1 MTNFIYSFK
10 GKGLGEQGND
20 NDGGTGAS
28 FWIILVIVTIV
39 MIALVFIFKSANTA
53 SAPAAPEKE
62 MKTEGKAEK
71 AAKPTM
77 PAIAPG
83 KKISMKNPVEYKAL
97 SDDCAKAEE
106 MLKSELVVQARD
118 AAMKILKSGVEEDD
132 PVWKRTVAVLNKANM
147 DIFTSNIMCPEKETY
162 SIRKNDN
169 LIKIATDF
177 NTTIEAVMKSN
188 GLNPAN
194 PVIQA
199 GRTLKIFKGNWTLK
213 ISKKRFKLYLYDGDN
228 VFMVYN
234 IGIGKQGRTP
244 VGTFEID
251 VKKDKPVWYKDGK
264 QVPYGSKEN
273 ILGTR
278 WMSLR
283 PVGGTSSNFKGYGIH
298 GTWEPEAIGR
308 EASNGCIRMVNEE
321 INDLYM
327 ILPLKT
333 TVLIED

>member
-10 GKGLGEQGND
+10 GKGLND
-20 NDGGTGAS
+20 QNKDNEGGTGPT
-28 FWIILVIVTIV
+28 FWVILAIVTAV
-39 MIALVFIFKSANTA
+39 MIALVFMFKSANSPRTPPQ
-53 SAPAAPEKE
+53 APETESKADAKDVAAPVKE
-62 MKTEGKAEK
+62 SGR
-71 AAKPTM
+71 
-77 PAIAPG
+77 
-83 KKISMKNPVEYKAL
+83 KISSRNPVEYKML
-97 SDDCAKAEE
+97 SDDCAKAED
-106 MLKSELVVQARD
+106 MLRNELVVQARD
-118 AAMKILKSGVEEDD
+118 AAMKILEAGIEEDD
-132 PVWKRTVAVLNKANM
+132 PVWKRTIAVLNKANM
-147 DIFTSNIMCPEKETY
+147 DILTSNIMCPEKETY
-162 SIRKNDN
+162 LIQKNDN

-177 NTTIEAVMKSN
+177 NTTIEAVMKGN

-194 PVIQA
+194 PMIQA

-228 VFMVYN
+228 IFMAYS

-251 VKKDKPVWYKDGK
+251 VKKDKPVWYKDGR

-278 WMSLR
+278 WMSIK
-283 PVGGTSSNFKGYGIH
+283 PVGETNPNFKGYGIH
-298 GTWEPEAIGR
+298 GTWEPGAIGR

-321 INDLYM
+321 IDGLYM

-333 TVLIED
+333 KVLIED